1 MGGISR
7 PYVLFLA
14 ALALSSCRR
23 PNPND
28 VVTMTGGCSTH
39 VRAKGRAPLL
49 PRSPSLRSGFGAVV
63 GTLADSGGALPHYAI
78 LASTPGDAPNSPHA
92 SATADSVGGFVFD
105 ALPPGR
111 YRLLVRA
118 YAHRPDSAE
127 IEIAAGRVDTVR
139 LSPLF
144 FQCVR

>member
-1 MGGISR
+1 
-7 PYVLFLA
+7 
-14 ALALSSCRR
+14 
-23 PNPND
+23 
-28 VVTMTGGCSTH
+28 
-39 VRAKGRAPLL
+39 
-49 PRSPSLRSGFGAVV
+49 VV

-78 LASTPGDAPNSPHA
+78 LASTPGDALNSPHA

-127 IEIAAGRVDTVR
+127 IEIAAGQVDTVR